1 MLFGK
6 IPSHL
11 NPHELVEGVEGTK
24 RLKDPL
30 VNGMIYILSMVSYH
44 TIIKDGRS
52 EYVQLTKEIL
62 DNIIGRGRGGQNRVK
77 KILEILVSKNILVM
91 KPHSRI
97 KHKSR
102 GYKYNLEHR
111 VDDFR
116 DYPFGERISD
126 YIEKYY
132 QTEENG
138 TISDEY
144 RYEFLEEQFRVHRIS
159 IDGTF
164 KVHLKSVSE
173 EILLAYSNKIGLKQY
188 SIIILINYIGRLLV
202 SAERLERGE
211 FNPTVS
217 LSNHRFNSSFTQTP
231 KILRNYL
238 RVNESMMVEV
248 DIKSC
253 QPYFLSTILF
263 PEFTTSQTPNDFN
276 FKTIYQKL
284 HTILQEIGFIA
295 LSNDGNRE
303 HQLLYCYLNDEEMET
318 INGFRD
324 FDFTGDFYSHLVNL
338 GGQSGI
344 NTNREKVKDRMMT
357 YLFGKDEINRE
368 NNLIQKILEIEY
380 KGLNRFVERFNFM
393 WKNDEFAILLQRTE
407 TYVLLKRVLKEFNV
421 SFPNIPIFTI
431 HDGIYTTSEYG
442 EFVRDEVKGKI
453 EHITTKPIGVHFT
466 VMSPN
471 ITTLKE
477 RVSLKTRVNTK
488 KEFDVKSKGLIKN
501 HIERGFQ
508 FLFPNGNDELR
519 TFIDNYYAN
528 P

>member
-52 EYVQLTKEIL
+52 EYVQLNKEIL
-62 DNIIGRGRGGQNRVK
+62 DNIIGKGRGGQNRVK
-77 KILEILVSKNILVM
+77 KILEILVSKNILVV

-164 KVHLKSVSE
+164 KDHLKSVSE
-173 EILLAYSNKIGLKQY
+173 EILLAYSSKLGLKQY
-188 SIIILINYIGRLLV
+188 SILILINYIGRLLV

-238 RVNESMMVEV
+238 RVNE
-248 DIKSC
+248 
-253 QPYFLSTILF
+253 
-263 PEFTTSQTPNDFN
+263 
-276 FKTIYQKL
+276 
-284 HTILQEIGFIA
+284 
-295 LSNDGNRE
+295 
-303 HQLLYCYLNDEEMET
+303 
-318 INGFRD
+318 
-324 FDFTGDFYSHLVNL
+324 
-338 GGQSGI
+338 
-344 NTNREKVKDRMMT
+344 
-357 YLFGKDEINRE
+357 
-368 NNLIQKILEIEY
+368 
-380 KGLNRFVERFNFM
+380 
-393 WKNDEFAILLQRTE
+393 
-407 TYVLLKRVLKEFNV
+407 
-421 SFPNIPIFTI
+421 
-431 HDGIYTTSEYG
+431 
-442 EFVRDEVKGKI
+442 
-453 EHITTKPIGVHFT
+453 
-466 VMSPN
+466 
-471 ITTLKE
+471 
-477 RVSLKTRVNTK
+477 
-488 KEFDVKSKGLIKN
+488 
-501 HIERGFQ
+501 
-508 FLFPNGNDELR
+508 
-519 TFIDNYYAN
+519 
-528 P
+528 